1 MPTDCYCQKIF
12 GFRHTVSSHGA
23 SRTCGAQSR
32 GTSTRASAI
41 TNTVLKQCEAHGFLI
56 GTLIQGCL
64 ACRRCLVHRLSYFLE
79 VFLRSLRADGL
90 FVWSAWCAFCAILR
104 APRNV
109 ICGAWGM
116 LPCEFPYR
124 VQANAASHQD
134 VPAHDAVRRLTH
146 GSQIPFEMQRH
157 TVP

>member
-1 MPTDCYCQKIF
+1 MSAMLGTPIVVF
-12 GFRHTVSSHGA
+12 SRGFRLIFT
-23 SRTCGAQSR
+23 R
-32 GTSTRASAI
+32 GWA
-41 TNTVLKQCEAHGFLI
+41 
-56 GTLIQGCL
+56 
-64 ACRRCLVHRLSYFLE
+64 
-79 VFLRSLRADGL
+79 L
-90 FVWSAWCAFCAILR
+90 FWRAWCAFCAILR